1 MYIDNRCTYKFN
13 GGNIMK
19 ISKEL
24 MKGSTATLVLS
35 VLSSEDMYGYKI
47 VKELEAR
54 SENVFSLK
62 EGTLYP
68 ILHALE
74 EGGCLDS
81 YWVEVE
87 NKKRKYYHI
96 TRKGK
101 AMLKEKKEEFKVY
114 SESVQKVLNWA

>member
-1 MYIDNRCTYKFN
+1 MQ
-13 GGNIMK
+13 

-35 VLSSEDMYGYKI
+35 VLAEQDMYGYKI
-47 VKELEAR
+47 VKELEAK
-54 SENVFSLK
+54 SEKVFSLK

-68 ILHALE
+68 ILHSLE
-74 EGGCLDS
+74 EGGCLES
-81 YWVEVE
+81 YWVEVD

-101 AMLKEKKEEFKVY
+101 VMLKEKKEEFKTY
-114 SESVQKVLNWA
+114 SAAVQRVLGFA